1 MSDLMPTATGYRA
14 APLPWARRA
23 TLSTALHRVRSRATL
38 GFLAVVAAVSLAYPT
53 AVGALQSTAAT
64 SADLFVRGLV
74 TRDAD
79 LGWQQLCSTLRTQ
92 LTSADLREVLA
103 GRRADGLGVALGS
116 RLVDVATRP
125 DGAHDHTYVLS
136 ATSPDGR
143 TERRMLVVRT
153 QPSGCV
159 SDAR

>member
-1 MSDLMPTATGYRA
+1 MSDLMHAATGYRA

-23 TLSTALHRVRSRATL
+23 TVSAALHRVRSRATL

-53 AVGALQSTAAT
+53 AVDALQSTSAT

-79 LGWQQLCSTLRTQ
+79 LGWQQLCSSLRAQ
-92 LTSADLREVLA
+92 LSPADLRQVLA
-103 GRRADGLGVALGS
+103 RQRADALGVALGS

-125 DGAHDHTYVLS
+125 DGAHDHTYLLS

-143 TERRMLVVRT
+143 TERRTLVVRT
-153 QPSGCV
+153 QASGCV